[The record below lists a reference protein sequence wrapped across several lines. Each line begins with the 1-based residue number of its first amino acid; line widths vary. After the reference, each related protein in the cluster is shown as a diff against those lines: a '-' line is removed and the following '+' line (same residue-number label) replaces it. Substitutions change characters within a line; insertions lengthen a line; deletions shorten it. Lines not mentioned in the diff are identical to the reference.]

1 MYLVKV
7 SDFLKMD
14 GVPPSHEQ
22 LQSRGLLH
30 EWSENMFVTF
40 ISHQWCGSKHADPNG
55 LQTSVLRRGLR
66 GLINGTVELEQ
77 NIVGTIYALAPD
89 WSSATREQ
97 LANGYLFLDW
107 FAIPEIGGCNES
119 GHLAVQ
125 SIPFYVE
132 VCNLF
137 IVLAPE
143 IVHED
148 TGALCNYSS
157 WLSRG
162 WCRGELW
169 YRMLSSRRST
179 SIMVMFSEHEVEC
192 MSHLDWKN
200 NRVGEGDFT
209 EEADRM
215 VLTALGSE
223 AMERKLEFLKNDL
236 ENLHW
241 FRFYTAFQSWILG
254 QDLKKWDDLSEFL
267 EDFHFNS
274 VEDATSGDDKMFG
287 LLCAVLAG
295 DTGMVQQLVRLRA
308 DVHRKA
314 FGLGEMGYYNSMTP
328 LMIACMSNQSAEMLT
343 TLLDLNANVHDR
355 SFAGVNSAFL
365 ARSPQQV
372 QVLLDAGADFSGQR
386 LPAGLAPLVGV
397 GCYANSETMEAMLS
411 IAKCDPN
418 GARCGIGWGPLH
430 AVATFSRGNK
440 YAVPKAQLLLENRA
454 DINARCC
461 MSGPFQLISHAA
473 RLHVSLWG
481 LERSAVKL
489 RFFASSAGITPL
501 GLAAMMGDHA
511 LVKLLLSF
519 DADPKICNER
529 GDTPADLALVNGHR
543 RAYEALMST

>member
-1 MYLVKV
+1 MWAEELTRPYGTGAADRRPSVEASRFLLQSEGSLKVENFSEAVRLAEQFGARVLQEKVAHHQFKQFFPMYLVKV

-30 EWSENMFVTF
+30 EWNMFVTF

-89 WSSATREQ
+89 WS
-97 LANGYLFLDW
+97 
-107 FAIPEIGGCNES
+107 
-119 GHLAVQ
+119 
-125 SIPFYVE
+125 IPFYVE

-157 WLSRG
+157 WLSRIPPQNTL
-162 WCRGELW
+162 CIR
-169 YRMLSSRRST
+169 
-179 SIMVMFSEHEVEC
+179 
-192 MSHLDWKN
+192 DWKN

-274 VEDATSGDDKMFG
+274 DATSGDDKMFG

-386 LPAGLAPLVGV
+386 LPAGDRDMGF
-397 GCYANSETMEAMLS
+397 C
-411 IAKCDPN
+411 
-418 GARCGIGWGPLH
+418 
-430 AVATFSRGNK
+430 
-440 YAVPKAQLLLENRA
+440 
-454 DINARCC
+454 
-461 MSGPFQLISHAA
+461 
-473 RLHVSLWG
+473 
-481 LERSAVKL
+481 
-489 RFFASSAGITPL
+489 L
-501 GLAAMMGDHA
+501 GMKM
-511 LVKLLLSF
+511 V
-519 DADPKICNER
+519 
-529 GDTPADLALVNGHR
+529 V
-543 RAYEALMST
+543 